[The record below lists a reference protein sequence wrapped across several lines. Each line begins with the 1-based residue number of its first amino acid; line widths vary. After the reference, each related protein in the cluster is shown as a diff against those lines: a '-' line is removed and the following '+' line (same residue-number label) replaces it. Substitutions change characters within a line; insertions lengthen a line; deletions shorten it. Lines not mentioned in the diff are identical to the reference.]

1 MPSFGSLLMAPAR
14 PRTNSAASISF
25 VSDEGVAASLASGSA
40 LLAQEFDGHAHTR
53 AFSLPGTSF
62 GLGSWLFGAP
72 TAVVP
77 IGYPGGWRS
86 IFRIIAA
93 IGTPALILVMAAQW
107 QRLFR

>member
-14 PRTNSAASISF
+14 SRTNSAASISF
-25 VSDEGVAASLASGSA
+25 VSDEGVAPSLASGSA

-62 GLGSWLFGAP
+62 GLGSWLFGAL

-77 IGYPGGWRS
+77 IGYPGWRS

-93 IGTPALILVMAAQW
+93 IGTPAFILVMAAQW